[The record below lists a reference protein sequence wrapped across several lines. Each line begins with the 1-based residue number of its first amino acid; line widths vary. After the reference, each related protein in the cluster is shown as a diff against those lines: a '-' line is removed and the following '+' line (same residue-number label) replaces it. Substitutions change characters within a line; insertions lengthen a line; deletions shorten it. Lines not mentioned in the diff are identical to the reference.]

1 MNEHTH
7 TYRALLVTGRERL
20 ERAGIETAPLDAAVL
35 LAYVAGLTR
44 TALYARLPEDVDS
57 ASRTRYDAMIAERER
72 GIPVAYLVGEKE
84 FFGLTFTVTPATLV
98 PRPETE
104 LLVQWAIDWLTTHP
118 NAQLAVD
125 VGTGSGAIAVSLA
138 HHVPG
143 IAIVATDVSA
153 VALRVARGNAIR
165 HGVAGRVAFV
175 QGDLLLW
182 LRQSES
188 LVIANLPYL
197 TDTQADDAGIAAEPR
212 TALAGGDE
220 DGFALYRQLILQVA
234 QRLTVDGAFA
244 FEIDPAQATV
254 ARNACTN
261 TFPNAEITVHQDLAG
276 LSRFIS
282 VEK

>member
-1 MNEHTH
+1 MNEHVH
-7 TYRALLVTGRERL
+7 TYRALLVIGRKRL
-20 ERAGIETAPLDAAVL
+20 ERAGIETAALDAAVL
-35 LAYVAGLTR
+35 LAHVAGLTR
-44 TALYARLPEDVDS
+44 TALYARLPEYIDS
-57 ASRTRYDAMIAERER
+57 ATHAQYDAMIAERER

-84 FFGLTFTVTPATLV
+84 FLGLTFTVTPATLV

-138 HHVPG
+138 HCLPG

-153 VALRVARGNAIR
+153 AALRVAHGNAIR
-165 HGVAGRVAFV
+165 HGVADRVAFV

-182 LRQSES
+182 LRQPVS

-197 TDTQADDAGIAAEPR
+197 TNIQADDAGIAAEPR

-220 DGFALYRQLILQVA
+220 DGFAMYRQLIPQVA
-234 QRLTVDGAFA
+234 RWLTVGGAFA
-244 FEIDPAQATV
+244 FEIDPAQDII
-254 ARNACTN
+254 ARTACTHA
-261 TFPNAEITVHQDLAG
+261 FPETEITVYQDLAG

-282 VEK
+282 VKK